1 MYIFDSYTKCFSAT
15 FRTTILLVFC
25 HWNPKWWGTPLRS
38 VLAAHYLLIL
48 SSILKGHFYNH
59 SLFKTVDNVCWQPD
73 SRMNSWTWLFDI
85 DRLGTLLVTWEIY
98 KTIWQYKHY
107 FYKSVILLRCN
118 LVEINHIVI
127 IRSNT
132 VHAICNLLFVIIV
145 NS

>member
-1 MYIFDSYTKCFSAT
+1 MKIIIISNPINIFIVLSCFSGTCLNHGYLACMYIFDSYTKCSRAT
-15 FRTTILLVFC
+15 FKTTILFLFC

-85 DRLGTLLVTWEIY
+85 DQWGTLLVTSSEMG
-98 KTIWQYKHY
+98 
-107 FYKSVILLRCN
+107 N
-118 LVEINHIVI
+118 L
-127 IRSNT
+127 
-132 VHAICNLLFVIIV
+132 
-145 NS
+145 